1 MKLQNIYLEKTLT
14 LSILNNMESF
24 IATFVS
30 KTNEDDYLC
39 LEFRSKP
46 KENYDAY
53 NGKAKELFSKINP
66 LLKDK
71 YDLLLVNH
79 KYFDKN

>member
-1 MKLQNIYLEKTLT
+1 
-14 LSILNNMESF
+14 MESF
-24 IATFVS
+24 IATFIS
-30 KTNEDDYLC
+30 KTNSDEFCC

-53 NGKAKELFSKINP
+53 NGKAKEIFNKKHP

-79 KYFDKN
+79 KYIF